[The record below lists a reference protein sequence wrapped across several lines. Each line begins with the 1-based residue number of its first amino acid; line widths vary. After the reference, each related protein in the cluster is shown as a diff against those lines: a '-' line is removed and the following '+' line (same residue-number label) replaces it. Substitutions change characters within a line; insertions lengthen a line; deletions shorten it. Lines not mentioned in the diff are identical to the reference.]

1 MNRTDTPPGDA
12 VDASELA
19 VLREQVAQ
27 LNTLYRLSTLL
38 AAHRDLQE
46 VLDVAARSAAEVMH
60 VKAASIRLL
69 DDRGE
74 ELYIKAVH
82 NLSDQYLSKG
92 PVLVQDSELYRRTLE
107 GHIEYVEDMSTDPRI
122 LYPQDARR
130 EGLVS
135 VLAAPMIYQGRPTG
149 VIRLYTGTTRR
160 FSESETNL
168 LRAIAQLLAAA
179 IEHAR
184 LDAARR
190 EHRQIERQ
198 LHMAADVQRRMMP
211 STMPQV
217 RRLDIAA
224 RYSPSFELGGDF
236 YDFIPLEGHLGV
248 CVGDVVGKGI
258 AAGLLMASVRAAL
271 RAYAQDIYDLDD
283 VISRVNVALSRETL
297 DREFATLFYGVID
310 PATLRLTYCNAGHE
324 PTLLWRQGTFTRLE
338 EGGMIVGIDP
348 DQKYVKRIVEL
359 QTDDVLFLYTDGLP
373 DAQNF
378 DQQRFGRARI
388 EAAIQD
394 AAGGSAHDIVNH
406 ALWQMRRY
414 VGLNRQI
421 DDTTIVAV
429 KVLPAP

>member
-1 MNRTDTPPGDA
+1 MNRTASPPDDT
-12 VDASELA
+12 VDPSELA
-19 VLREQVAQ
+19 SLRQQVAQ
-27 LNTLYRLSTLL
+27 LNTLYHLSTLL
-38 AAHRDLQE
+38 AAHRDLQQ
-46 VLDVAARSAAEVMH
+46 VLDVAARSAAEVMQ

-82 NLSDQYLSKG
+82 NLSTQYLNKG
-92 PVLVQDSELYRRTLE
+92 PVLVKDSDLYRRTIE
-107 GHIEYVEDMSTDPRI
+107 GNIEYVENMSTDKRI
-122 LYPQDARR
+122 LYPQDAKR

-149 VIRLYTGTTRR
+149 VIRLYTGTLRR
-160 FSESETNL
+160 FTELEINL

-198 LHMAADVQRRMMP
+198 LHMAADVQRRMLPSKMP
-211 STMPQV
+211 NVPPF
-217 RRLDIAA
+217 DIAA

-236 YDFIPLEGHLGV
+236 YDFIPLEDHLGI

-271 RAYAQDIYDLDD
+271 RAYAQDIYDLDE
-283 VISRVNVALSRETL
+283 VISRVNVALTRETL

-310 PATLRLTYCNAGHE
+310 PATLRMTYCNAGHE
-324 PTLLWRQGTFTRLE
+324 PPLLWREGHFSRLK

-348 DQKYVKRIVEL
+348 EQKYVKRIVEL
-359 QTDDVLFLYTDGLP
+359 QANDILFLYSDGLP

-378 DQQRFGRARI
+378 DQQRFGRQRI
-388 EAAIQD
+388 EAAIRD
-394 AAGGSAHDIVNH
+394 MTNGTAHDIVNH
-406 ALWQMRRY
+406 ALWEMRRY
-414 VGLNRQI
+414 VGLNQQI
-421 DDTTIVAV
+421 DDTTIVAL
-429 KVLPAP
+429 KVGLPA